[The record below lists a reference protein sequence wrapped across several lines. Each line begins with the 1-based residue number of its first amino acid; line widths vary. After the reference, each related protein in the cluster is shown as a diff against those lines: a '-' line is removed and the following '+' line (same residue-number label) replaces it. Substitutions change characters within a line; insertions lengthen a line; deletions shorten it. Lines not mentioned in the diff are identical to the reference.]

1 MCIHLP
7 IHEMLHNIATS
18 VELSKGI
25 TEPPGNGSEVG
36 VGGKDSEM
44 REEKIY
50 KKRRIICWKIVVPSL
65 LSVAA
70 ILTLSAVIGKII
82 VGEYGIT
89 YHCYSKSYC

>member
-1 MCIHLP
+1 MCIHLA

-50 KKRRIICWKIVVPSL
+50 KRRRIICWKIVVPSL
-65 LSVAA
+65 LS
-70 ILTLSAVIGKII
+70 LCGCHLDTECCHREDHSW
-82 VGEYGIT
+82 
-89 YHCYSKSYC
+89 